1 MKLLIATL
9 VVVGILFSI
18 YHATVAAYGWFQ
30 LASAVDELATR
41 EVPAVAASQGSFLFG
56 DRYGRMREQIMLRA
70 REAGVPLTPE
80 KVAVGVSDG
89 VLDVRLSWDAPIIV
103 YNGRSYV
110 EIPMTL
116 QRGYAL
122 SRPAATR

>member
-1 MKLLIATL
+1 MKFLITCL
-9 VVVGILFSI
+9 IVVGILFSI

-30 LASAVDELATR
+30 LASAVDEVATR
-41 EVPAVAASQGSFLFG
+41 EVPAVAASQGSFSFG
-56 DRYGRMREQIMLRA
+56 DKYGRMREQIMIRA

-80 KVAVGVSDG
+80 KVAVGVSNG
-89 VLDVRLSWDAPIIV
+89 VLDVRLSWDAPIVV

-116 QRGYAL
+116 QRGYSL
-122 SRPAATR
+122 NRPASQR